1 MVRQA
6 AAVEDSTVAFHYL
19 FRLNLHALQK
29 EMDKMNAAMDK
40 LKHVDYHLDYRDGRK
55 VTYITIH

>member
-1 MVRQA
+1 
-6 AAVEDSTVAFHYL
+6 
-19 FRLNLHALQK
+19 
-29 EMDKMNAAMDK
+29 MDK